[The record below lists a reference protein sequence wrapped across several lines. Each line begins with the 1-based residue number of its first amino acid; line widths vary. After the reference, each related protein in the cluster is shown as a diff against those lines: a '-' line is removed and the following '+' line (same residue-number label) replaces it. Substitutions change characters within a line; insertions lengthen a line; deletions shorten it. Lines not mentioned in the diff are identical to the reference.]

1 MEEVKKN
8 ADEEKFTAV
17 VEDAR
22 MKSDGEKL
30 MLIIALLVSIGKSS
44 QKIYETYQIEN
55 PNFQAK
61 WIGRKNARALSVA
74 CGFEEL
80 PENVSELIGK
90 KLLIT
95 LELTYDGELKIKKYE
110 KLSDEPVEG
119 GSASVLF

>member
-1 MEEVKKN
+1 MEEFKKN

-30 MLIIALLVSIGKSS
+30 MLLVTLLLSIGKST
-44 QKIYETYQIEN
+44 QKIYETFQIEH
-55 PNFQAK
+55 PNFTAK

-80 PENVSELIGK
+80 PDDVSELIGK
-90 KLLIT
+90 KLKIT

-110 KLSDEPVEG
+110 KLSDEPAES